1 MSDFK
6 SRLEGGEALSLLRA
20 LEEGE
25 QRWLCYTD
33 FSESECVWQIRSVCI
48 CSIARAIRAVSMVYI
63 SNRVSD
69 GVKVWSTCLSESDV
83 VRSQTALYHCFSN
96 TVAGEASGQAV

>member
-20 LEEGE
+20 LGEGD
-25 QRWLCYTD
+25 QRWLFYTD
-33 FSESECVWQIRSVCI
+33 FSESECIWQIRSVCI
-48 CSIARAIRAVSMVYI
+48 CSIARAVSMVYI

-83 VRSQTALYHCFSN
+83 VRSQTALYHCFSI
-96 TVAGEASGQAV
+96 TVAGEASRQTV